1 MHNMVATSN
10 RISCMSMHWATTKNQ
25 PNQTEKKKPYTMA
38 PLNHMHKGRCSY
50 FTILKVAAVSSTTT
64 TIKPSWSVLNISN
77 DGQAKHH
84 LDQSNRR
91 AVSIPTSSGVSYEE
105 INQVIQPKQLSR
117 HTNRPHYFR
126 NTTTWI
132 IDKQNRIRVQSVD
145 SIGKKRRW
153 DSWV

>member
-1 MHNMVATSN
+1 MHNMVTTSN
-10 RISCMSMHWATTKNQ
+10 RISCMSMHWATTTNQ
-25 PNQTEKKKPYTMA
+25 PNQTEKKKTIHDGSSQSHA
-38 PLNHMHKGRCSY
+38 KGRCSY
-50 FTILKVAAVSSTTT
+50 FTILKMAAVSSTTT

-132 IDKQNRIRVQSVD
+132 IHKQNRIRIQSVD

-153 DSWV
+153 DS